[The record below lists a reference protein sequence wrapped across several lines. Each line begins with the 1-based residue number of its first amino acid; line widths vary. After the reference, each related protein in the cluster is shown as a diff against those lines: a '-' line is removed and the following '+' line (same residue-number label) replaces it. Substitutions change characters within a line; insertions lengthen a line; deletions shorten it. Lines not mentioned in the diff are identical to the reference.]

1 VKILIIVI
9 KKINNILYGKYFFQM
24 IKKTIKDKINMKAFS
39 FLDKVQTVTANT
51 MVLDKG
57 FGYDYVEDSLKLTG
71 EYFNLLKFGWGT
83 SILYEEEL
91 IKDKNQLYQSY
102 DIKTYTGGTLFELAN
117 KYDKLDEFFE
127 QLDKLGF
134 DAVEISDGS
143 TTIDDSKR
151 YDAIEMAKD
160 AGFYTLSEIGKK
172 NPEMDH
178 QYSTEQRIELINN
191 DLEHGSDLVII
202 EGRESGKN
210 IGIYDDKGN
219 IKNDE
224 LELIHNSTDA
234 DKIMWEAP
242 NKNQQVEL
250 ILKLGN
256 DVNLGNI
263 NFNDIISLET
273 LRRGLRGDT
282 LGKF

>member
-1 VKILIIVI
+1 
-9 KKINNILYGKYFFQM
+9 
-24 IKKTIKDKINMKAFS
+24 MKAFS
-39 FLDKVQTVTANT
+39 FLDKIQSVTTNT

-57 FGYDYVEDSLKLTG
+57 FGYKYVEDSLKLTG
-71 EYFNLLKFGWGT
+71 EYFNLVKFGWGT

-117 KYDKLDEFFE
+117 SYNKVEEFLE

-143 TTIDDSKR
+143 TTIDDTAR
-151 YDAIEMAKD
+151 YEAIQMAKD
-160 AGFYTLSEIGKK
+160 SGFYTLSEIGKK

-178 QYSTEQRIELINN
+178 QYSTQQRIDLINK

-219 IKNDE
+219 IKNEE
-224 LELIHNSTDA
+224 LKQIHENTDN
-234 DKIMWEAP
+234 KKVMWEAP

-273 LRRGLRGDT
+273 LRGDT
-282 LGKF
+282 LGKL

>member
-1 VKILIIVI
+1 
-9 KKINNILYGKYFFQM
+9 
-24 IKKTIKDKINMKAFS
+24 MKAFS
-39 FLDKVQTVTANT
+39 FLDKIQSVTTNT

-57 FGYDYVEDSLKLTG
+57 FGYKYVEDSLKLTG

-117 KYDKLDEFFE
+117 SYNKVEEFLE
-127 QLDKLGF
+127 QLDKLSF

-143 TTIDDSKR
+143 TTIDDTAR
-151 YDAIEMAKD
+151 YEAIQMAKD
-160 AGFYTLSEIGKK
+160 SGFYTLSEIGKK

-178 QYSTEQRIELINN
+178 QYSTQQRIDLINK

-219 IKNDE
+219 IKNEE
-224 LELIHNSTDA
+224 LKQIHENTDN
-234 DKIMWEAP
+234 KKVMWEAP

-282 LGKF
+282 LGKL

>member
-1 VKILIIVI
+1 
-9 KKINNILYGKYFFQM
+9 
-24 IKKTIKDKINMKAFS
+24 MKAFS
-39 FLDKVQTVTANT
+39 FLDKIQSVATNT

-57 FGYDYVEDSLKLTG
+57 FGYKYVEDSLKLTG

-117 KYDKLDEFFE
+117 SYNKVEEFLE

-143 TTIDDSKR
+143 TTIDDTAR
-151 YDAIEMAKD
+151 YEAIQMAKD
-160 AGFYTLSEIGKK
+160 SGFYTLSEIGKK

-178 QYSTEQRIELINN
+178 QYSTQQRIDLINK

-219 IKNDE
+219 IKNEE
-224 LELIHNSTDA
+224 LNHIHENTDN
-234 DKIMWEAP
+234 KKVMWEAP

-282 LGKF
+282 LGKL

>member
-1 VKILIIVI
+1 
-9 KKINNILYGKYFFQM
+9 M

-224 LELIHNSTDA
+224 LERIHNNTDA

-273 LRRGLRGDT
+273 LRR
-282 LGKF
+282 